1 MSTNRGLSPEEI
13 GYSERY
19 PEIFSAYSLDYLKDV
34 MPHDNFFEYM
44 DNNAIEYTPIGEDS
58 AIITFDNGRG
68 VIYSN
73 RTFIPFEINE
83 EGKEIVFL
91 ERHYGKEAYLI
102 GKFIQGEDVDS
113 SQEREIVKAHNI
125 TFEEVSENVGFFNA
139 GRHISGNEILDVYN
153 QFKNLEDVEFSG
165 NGTAINISWK
175 DGEDIHRIRVED
187 RRDEALFSHTVI
199 DANGERTTTWD
210 EHFNAKNLLSKLER
224 MGVSMEELDDSAD
237 RAQGKLWMREFVE
250 QLSESGDFQHS
261 EDYPGVML
269 DVNGKARSEDAYF
282 ELEDNGVILTR
293 CRITDAFDLD
303 NNPVSNVETFSIEVK
318 FNEDSKEFVISDIYT
333 SDGTAHGYISDTTEM
348 ARFSVDEMDKMSEF
362 LDREL
367 SKAFDSDLDLD
378 NGPSIDD

>member
-19 PEIFSAYSLDYLKDV
+19 PEIFSVYSLDYLKGV
-34 MPHDNFFEYM
+34 MPHDNFFEYL
-44 DNNAIEYTPIGEDS
+44 DNNAIEYTPIERDS

-68 VIYSN
+68 VIYSSEA
-73 RTFIPFEINE
+73 FIPFEINE
-83 EGKEIVFL
+83 EGKEILSFGSRYRT
-91 ERHYGKEAYLI
+91 EDYLI
-102 GKFIQGEDVDS
+102 GKFIQGEDVDF
-113 SQEREIVKAHNI
+113 SQERELVKAHNI
-125 TFEEVSENVGFFNA
+125 TFEEVTENIRFFRA
-139 GRHISGNEILDVYN
+139 GHHISGNEILDVYN

-165 NGTAINISWK
+165 GGTAIYISWK
-175 DGEDIHRIRVED
+175 DGEDMHRIRVEN
-187 RRDEALFSHTVI
+187 RRDDAIFAHTVT
-199 DANGERTTTWD
+199 DANGESMTTWD
-210 EHFNAKNLLSKLER
+210 APFDAKNLLSKLER
-224 MGVSMEELDDSAD
+224 IGVSMEELDDSAD

-250 QLSESGDFQHS
+250 QLSESGNFQHS

-293 CRITDAFDLD
+293 CRITDTFDLD

-362 LDREL
+362 LDREV